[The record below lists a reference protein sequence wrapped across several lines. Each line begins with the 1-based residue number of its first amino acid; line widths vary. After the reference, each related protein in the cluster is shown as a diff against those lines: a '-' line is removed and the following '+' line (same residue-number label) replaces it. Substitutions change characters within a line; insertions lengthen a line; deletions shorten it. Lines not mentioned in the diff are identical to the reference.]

1 MLHLS
6 IPSQGAARL
15 VGMMGLE
22 LDCGP
27 CLVVVA
33 VFVGAVDI
41 VVGLLRRIAFVGYIV
56 VGVAVEHMCGAGA
69 VVVWAADTVVVW
81 VVPV

>member
-1 MLHLS
+1 M
-6 IPSQGAARL
+6 
-15 VGMMGLE
+15 GMMGLE

-33 VFVGAVDI
+33 VFVGGDGAVDI
-41 VVGLLRRIAFVGYIV
+41 VVVLLRRIAFVGYVV
-56 VGVAVEHMCGAGA
+56 VGVAVEHMCGTGA